1 MSKMQHAY
9 RELPLRVLKFLA
21 RGPGRTSTAA
31 HGDKMLIEAG
41 DRGTVSVQRDVYG
54 WLVSEGIV
62 SVSGGSICLSRQG
75 GELMRDMEA
84 SSVPGGPGQ
93 NIGAI
98 CIDTGDGARPV
109 LANLSES
116 PLAQL
121 ARLRT
126 RTGAAFLAARE
137 FEAGERL
144 RADYTRGQLMPR
156 LGANWIASVA
166 SGKRAGG
173 GGVAELTDAA
183 LAARMRVEKAIAA
196 VGPELSGVLIDVC
209 CFLKGMETV
218 EVERAWPVRSGKVV
232 LKTAL
237 AALARH
243 YWPNASS
250 AEARPARMLHWGAQD
265 YRPRMHGP

>member
-1 MSKMQHAY
+1 MQASL
-9 RELPLRVLKFLA
+9 REVPLRVLKFLQK
-21 RGPGRTSTAA
+21 GSGRVSAAA
-31 HGDKMLIEAG
+31 HKNQVLIEAG
-41 DRGTVSVQRDVYG
+41 ERGMVSVGRVPFD
-54 WLVSEGIV
+54 WLVAEKVLMMSGNGV
-62 SVSGGSICLSRQG
+62 SLTPK
-75 GELMRDMEA
+75 GERMVRELAAAR
-84 SSVPGGPGQ
+84 SSTTAQ
-93 NIGAI
+93 REIGAI
-98 CIDTGDGARPV
+98 CVDTDEGPR
-109 LANLSES
+109 LAQINLSES

-126 RTGAAFLAARE
+126 KIGAGFLTARE

-166 SGKRAGG
+166 SGKRSGAGSA
-173 GGVAELTDAA
+173 AELTDAA
-183 LAARMRVEKAIAA
+183 LAARLRVEKAIAE

-218 EVERAWPVRSGKVV
+218 EAERAWPVRSGKVV

-243 YWPNASS
+243 YWPDALQGGGK
-250 AEARPARMLHWGAQD
+250 PAQMLHWGTQD
-265 YRPRMHGP
+265 YRPSLHAR

>member
-1 MSKMQHAY
+1 MQASSC
-9 RELPLRVLKFLA
+9 EVPLRVLKFLQK
-21 RGPGRTSTAA
+21 GPGRVSAAA
-31 HGDKMLIEAG
+31 HKNKVLIEAAERG
-41 DRGTVSVQRDVYG
+41 MVCLGRVPFDRLLAEKVLTMS
-54 WLVSEGIV
+54 
-62 SVSGGSICLSRQG
+62 
-75 GELMRDMEA
+75 
-84 SSVPGGPGQ
+84 
-93 NIGAI
+93 
-98 CIDTGDGARPV
+98 GDGVSLTPKGQRMVCELDAVRSSAAAPRKIGV
-109 LANLSES
+109 ICVDTDEGPRLAQINLSES

-126 RTGAAFLAARE
+126 KTGAAFLAARE

-166 SGKRAGG
+166 SGKRSGAGSA
-173 GGVAELTDAA
+173 AELTDVA
-183 LAARMRVEKAIAA
+183 LAARLRVEKAIAA

-218 EVERAWPVRSGKVV
+218 EAERAWPVRSGKVV

-243 YWPNASS
+243 YWPGALQSGGK
-250 AEARPARMLHWGAQD
+250 PAQMLHWGTQD
-265 YRPRMHGP
+265 YRPSLHARS

>member
-1 MSKMQHAY
+1 MQASS
-9 RELPLRVLKFLA
+9 REVPLRVLKFLQK
-21 RGPGRTSTAA
+21 GPGQVSRAA
-31 HGDKMLIEAG
+31 QTNKVLIEAG
-41 DRGTVSVQRDVYG
+41 ERGTVSVGRVPFDC
-54 WLVSEGIV
+54 LVAEQMLMLNGNCV
-62 SVSGGSICLSRQG
+62 SVTPE
-75 GELMRDMEA
+75 GERMMREMDAARASEA
-84 SSVPGGPGQ
+84 SPRDIGTICVDAGEGPQ
-93 NIGAI
+93 
-98 CIDTGDGARPV
+98 
-109 LANLSES
+109 LAQINLAES

-126 RTGAAFLAARE
+126 KTGAAFVTARE
-137 FEAGERL
+137 LEAGERL

-173 GGVAELTDAA
+173 GSAAELTDVA
-183 LAARMRVEKAIAA
+183 LGARMRVEKAIVA

-218 EVERAWPVRSGKVV
+218 EAERAWPVRSGKVV

-243 YWPNASS
+243 YWPGAAQQSGK
-250 AEARPARMLHWGAQD
+250 PAQMLHWGAQD
-265 YRPRMHGP
+265 YRPSLHAR